1 MYQTPMRAVLL
12 FALTCVAAETDT
24 RWTTRVSSLAPPLGV
39 KQRTISKTP
48 IVVTEDALPGQ
59 LCVPTSQAV
68 WNVSDGNTSMIVD
81 TSAMPTVIDVLFQY
95 KMVCIRNITT
105 AGTVSAVAEDGSSI
119 YLFQSGADDAGDYLA
134 DTGMI
139 LLIGMTTLW
148 IHTEWNKLWY
158 YVLYAALLS
167 LLMLTLVGVR
177 LCTSRKLAVTP
188 LLAALAFSTSLGS
201 TIDRMHNAL
210 TLGNSQVALIVFVL
224 CTVIDIPVVL
234 LAATM
239 LRGIPFRVCL
249 GVVTLLVG
257 FVALF
262 ALGSGYLFAPV
273 LLMVTALVSLAG
285 DVAVIQ
291 CTRA

>member
-1 MYQTPMRAVLL
+1 MRAALL
-12 FALTCVAAETDT
+12 FTALTCVAATTDT
-24 RWTTRVSSLAPPLGV
+24 RWTTRVSSRAPPLGV
-39 KQRTISKTP
+39 KQRTLSKAP

-59 LCVPTSQAV
+59 LCVPPTQAV
-68 WNVSDGNTSMIVD
+68 WNVSDGNMSMIVD
-81 TSAMPTVIDVLFQY
+81 TSAVSTVIDVLFQY
-95 KMVCIRNITT
+95 KMVCIHNVTT

-119 YLFQSGADDAGDYLA
+119 YLFQSGEDAGDYLT
-134 DTGMI
+134 DPGMI

-148 IHTEWNKLWY
+148 IHAEWNQLWY

-177 LCTSRKLAVTP
+177 MCTARKLAVTP

-210 TLGNSQVALIVFVL
+210 TLGESQVALIVFVL
-224 CTVIDIPVVL
+224 CLVIAIPVVL

-239 LRGIPFRVCL
+239 LRGIPFRTCF

-273 LLMVTALVSLAG
+273 LLIVAALVSLVG
-285 DVAVIQ
+285 DVAVVQ
-291 CTRA
+291 CATA